1 MDFNVRRAAIRFL
14 TALLTNCPKA
24 LQEII
29 LESGPMGVSKL
40 IDLLQDEREVI
51 RNDVNALVFIQLV
64 HLSHSLGT
72 SSSPNSHSFEYE
84 YSKNRRL

>member
-14 TALLTNCPKA
+14 TSLLSNCTKY

-51 RNDVNALVFIQLV
+51 RNDVRRYF
-64 HLSHSLGT
+64 HSIIL
-72 SSSPNSHSFEYE
+72 
-84 YSKNRRL
+84 